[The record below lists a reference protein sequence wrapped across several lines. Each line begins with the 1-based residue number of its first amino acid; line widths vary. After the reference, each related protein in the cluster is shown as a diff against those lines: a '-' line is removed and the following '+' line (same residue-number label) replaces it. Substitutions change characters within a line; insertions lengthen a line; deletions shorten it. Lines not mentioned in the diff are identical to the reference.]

1 MFRLRSGTGIGYPP
15 RRVSVP
21 LSTARES
28 LAPAR
33 SARLP
38 TTVVALGITSF
49 FTDIGT
55 EMIFPLLPVFVAS
68 LGATPAFLGLVEG
81 LSDAVAS
88 LLKLAAGQ
96 LSDRLPR
103 KKPLVLLG
111 YGIATF
117 ARPLMGMAVLPW
129 HVLAVRVSDRVGKGI
144 RSAPRDVLLAASVPA
159 DQAGRAFGLHRAM
172 DHAGA
177 VAGPL
182 IATALVGL
190 GWSLREVF
198 LAAIVPGV
206 LAMLALAAT
215 REPPPVATKA
225 AKTSAPTAA
234 RPELPRRF
242 YTYLAIIVLFSL
254 GASSDAFLLLRAR
267 DLGVATAW
275 IPTLWVVLHIS
286 KLISN
291 YFGGALADRVAR
303 TRLIAAG
310 WGVYALS
317 YLGMGFASAAW
328 HIWAL
333 FVVYGVY
340 YGLTEPSEK
349 ALVKDI
355 AVREAQG
362 RAFGLYHFTVG
373 VSAIP
378 ASVLTGWVWQAVSPQ
393 AALALGA
400 AIAGAA
406 SLALVLWSGA
416 MRRQGLSV

>member
-1 MFRLRSGTGIGYPP
+1 M
-15 RRVSVP
+15 SVP
-21 LSTARES
+21 ISSAEAEI
-28 LAPAR
+28 APAR
-33 SARLP
+33 SSRLP
-38 TTVVALGITSF
+38 ATVLALGVTSF
-49 FTDIGT
+49 FTDVGS

-68 LGATPAFLGLVEG
+68 LGASPAFLGLVEG
-81 LSDAVAS
+81 LSDAIAS
-88 LLKLAAGQ
+88 LLKLGAGQ

-117 ARPLMGMAVLPW
+117 ARPLMGLATLPW
-129 HVLAVRVSDRVGKGI
+129 HVLVVRMSDRVGKGI
-144 RSAPRDVLLAASVPA
+144 RSAPRDVLIATAVPA

-177 VAGPL
+177 VVGPL

-198 LAAIVPGV
+198 LAAVVPGV
-206 LAMLALAAT
+206 LAMVALAAV
-215 REPPPVATKA
+215 REQPAPPPP
-225 AKTSAPTAA
+225 SPAA
-234 RPELPRRF
+234 RAEAAAAGPLPRRF

-267 DLGVATAW
+267 DLGVEMAL
-275 IPTLWVVLHIS
+275 IPTLWVVLHVS

-291 YFGGALADRVAR
+291 YFGGALADRVSR
-303 TRLIAAG
+303 SGLIAAG

-317 YLGMGFASAAW
+317 YLGLGYATAQW
-328 HIWAL
+328 QVWAL

-349 ALVKDI
+349 ALVRDI
-355 AVREAQG
+355 ATREAQG

-373 VSAIP
+373 LSAIP
-378 ASVLTGWVWQAVSPQ
+378 ASVLTGWVWQAASPQ

-400 AIAGAA
+400 AIAACA
-406 SLALVLWSGA
+406 SLALVLFSAA
-416 MRRQGLSV
+416 MRRSGLSV